1 MEILVRNITV
11 NTEMRLNLPMP
22 ILELEEKLGKGE
34 YIIIE
39 DDGTLPISEYT
50 HIMTINTF
58 LENCREVSVDEET
71 LAILTS
77 AGFSFEDMVKVVSK
91 YLVAA

>member
-11 NTEMRLNLPMP
+11 NTKMRLNLPMP

-77 AGFSFEDMVKVVSK
+77 AGFSFEDMVKVVK